1 MHHNNLNIPNQH
13 GYKKNHSTET
23 VLLKLVNDI
32 RINFDKSNVTVL
44 LLLDLSAAFDT
55 VSVDILLNILSVKID
70 VRSIVYNWFK
80 SYLTGRTMSVKINND
95 FSNHALVNSGIPQ
108 GSVLNPILFNI
119 YVCSFYKYIE
129 STGFEIKSFA
139 DDHQLYL
146 SFCPTFQY
154 SIPVE
159 KIKVIFC
166 VIEKWMSCFFLKLNA
181 AKSQLIVFSTD
192 NLKKNISLNGTFINS
207 SCVKFCN
214 TVKNL
219 GVLLDQKLT
228 FKPQINK
235 CVSSIYCTIKLL
247 SQIKHFLT
255 NHELSI
261 LVSSLILSKID
272 YCNSLYYMYNANNG
286 ILQKLQIA
294 QNSTARLIYHKRKF
308 DHVRYHLF
316 CMIYTGYLLNK
327 GSYTKFVLLFINVCI
342 ILHLLTY
349 LHFYTLLQINV
360 PDLKVTFNQRKVSDG
375 AFSIYAPKLWN
386 SLPDRLRQLDDFSV
400 FKCDLKTYL
409 FSQYFLSH

>member
-1 MHHNNLNIPNQH
+1 MLINN
-13 GYKKNHSTET
+13 
-23 VLLKLVNDI
+23 I
-32 RINFDKSNVTVL
+32 RINFDKSNATVL

-55 VSVDILLNILSVKID
+55 VSIGILLNILSVEIGVK
-70 VRSIVYNWFK
+70 STVYNWFK
-80 SYLTGRTMSVKINND
+80 SYLTGRTMSVKINNE
-95 FSNHALVNSGIPQ
+95 FSNPVLINSGIPQ
-108 GSVLNPILFNI
+108 RSVLGPILFNI

-129 STGFEIKSFA
+129 STGFAIKSFA

-154 SIPVE
+154 SILVE

-166 VIEKWMSCFFLKLNA
+166 LIEKWMSCFFLKLNA
-181 AKSQLIVFSTD
+181 AKSQIIVFSTD

-214 TVKNL
+214 IVKNL

-228 FKPQINK
+228 FEPQINK
-235 CVSSIYCTIKLL
+235 CVSSIYCTINLL

-255 NHELSI
+255 NRELSI

-272 YCNSLYYMYNANNG
+272 YCNSLYYNTNNG
-286 ILQKLQIA
+286 LLQKLQIA
-294 QNSTARLIYHKRKF
+294 QNSAARLIYHGRKF
-308 DHVRYHLF
+308 DHVSSLLYDLHWLPIKQRI
-316 CMIYTGYLLNK
+316 IYK
-327 GSYTKFVLLFINVCI
+327 ICI
-342 ILHLLTY
+342 VVYKCLQNSAPVDISSLLHLASNKCTR
-349 LHFYTLLQINV
+349 
-360 PDLKVTFNQRKVSDG
+360 LKVTFNRRKVSDG

-386 SLPDRLRQLDDFSV
+386 SLPDRLRQLDNFSV